1 MDPAQR
7 RIAAARR
14 NPDCVLLTYRDAL
27 TIVPGGESSES
38 LQTARQALAQ
48 ATAKIA
54 TLQTALNS
62 VRARLAAAERKLPPQ
77 EPRQGNRMPM
87 RPCAR
92 CGEYCTSKR
101 RTGQV
106 CRKCYLAEVR
116 GQC

>member
-27 TIVPGGESSES
+27 AIVLDGESSEA

-54 TLQTALNS
+54 AMRTELYS
-62 VRARLAAAERKLPPQ
+62 VRAKLAAAERRLPPQ
-77 EPRQGNRMPM
+77 EPRQSNRMPM

-92 CGEYCTSKR
+92 CGTYCTSR
-101 RTGQV
+101 RRSGQV
-106 CRKCYLAEVR
+106 CRACYLAEVR
-116 GQC
+116 GEC